1 MVKIKDNTNID
12 SAKAGET
19 PQQKAAKT
27 RKANAKKVNAE
38 VKPEVKAEEVK
49 PEVKAKE
56 VEVEEVKP
64 EVKAKEVEVE
74 EVKPEVKAEEVKP
87 EVKAKEVEVEE
98 VKPEEAINITVTPP
112 VQPPADADLN
122 ETKEETPIFP
132 EDGNGRT
139 HQALKLHSD
148 TEEVYINKAGSLF
161 EVSTYSEKFF
171 GKAVKYKNP
180 HFKK

>member
-27 RKANAKKVNAE
+27 RKANAKKVNA
-38 VKPEVKAEEVK
+38 
-49 PEVKAKE
+49 
-56 VEVEEVKP
+56 
-64 EVKAKEVEVE
+64 